1 MKKSYLVAKMVV
13 GLIAGIFVTSCIS
26 ESESPILTEQLEKS
40 VAISEGTTGEEN
52 LRKSSEYNYIEKF
65 SNQIDFFPDLE
76 NGWQPGS
83 PAPAWYPGVGVGMAN
98 RMGKAQSFLNQFAYF
113 DNDLGLVTVGAPV
126 TQFYLQELTE
136 LGLKNI
142 PNNVSSLTT
151 DGKGNAIW
159 FENVKNVTTV
169 ISVDRTDFEAEVNVI
184 GGNGKFSRARGSG
197 IVKGFFNPNTGSG
210 KSELMA
216 RIDY

>member
-40 VAISEGTTGEEN
+40 VAISEGTAGEEN

-65 SNQIDFFPDLE
+65 SNQLMLV
-76 NGWQPGS
+76 PG
-83 PAPAWYPGVGVGMAN
+83 PGYTGGAAPAWYPGIGVGMAN
-98 RMGKAQSFLNQFAYF
+98 RMGKAQSFINQFAIF
-113 DNDLGLVTVGAPV
+113 DNNLGLITVGAPV
-126 TQFYLQELTE
+126 TQFYSKELTK

-142 PNNVSSLTT
+142 PASVSSLTT

-159 FENVKNVTTV
+159 FQSEQNATKV
-169 ISVDRTDFEAEVNVI
+169 ISVDRTDFEAKVNVI

-197 IVKGFFNPNTGSG
+197 IVKGFFNPNTGVG